1 MKAIAVGGLL
11 VGILDLSQAMVLF
24 GPRVPYAIAAGLLG
38 RRAFH
43 GGPPA
48 YVLGI
53 ALHFFIAFC
62 AAAFYFAMSRRLR
75 FLIEHPIVCGL
86 VYGALFD
93 EVMNLVVLPLSA
105 LQARGPFRLHD
116 LLLGLIVHSI
126 IVGLPIS
133 FSVRRFAS

>member
-11 VGILDLSQAMVLF
+11 VAILDLSQAMILF
-24 GPRVPYAIAAGLLG
+24 GPRVPLVVAAGLLG

-43 GGPPA
+43 GGA
-48 YVLGI
+48 SVYILGI
-53 ALHFFIAFC
+53 VLILFIAFC
-62 AAAFYFAMSRRLR
+62 AATIYFALSRRLR
-75 FLIEHPIVCGL
+75 FLIEHPLVCGL
-86 VYGALFD
+86 AYGALFD
-93 EVMNLVVLPLSA
+93 ELMNLVVLPLSA

-116 LLLGLIVHSI
+116 LLLGLIVHSV